1 MAPMTRWPPELSLN
15 VRLPLLIAG
24 LLLAVILL
32 FGTLAYRA
40 AARGELAAERARLE
54 NVAGQFAELLS
65 QEAADAVRLLASAAR
80 DTAVVAFAHGN
91 AASEEAARLILR
103 GIARDTS
110 EGGAGEIRDARGLL
124 LLSARPETPADSVA
138 AASAPPRSDSA
149 AVGPLYQAGGF
160 TYYEVTAPIT
170 RLPGGPG
177 HVIVRRRL
185 GSTPAAMRRVVSM
198 IGSGSA
204 LLLSNHGTEV
214 WVDAAASAES
224 VRVAGEPRVGVYRR
238 DGSERLGARAT
249 IAGSPWILA
258 AERPAAQALA
268 GARALLRELTM
279 VGVVALVFGAL
290 LGWIM
295 SRRLTTPLHELTTAA
310 EGVAR
315 GDLGGFRLAHARR
328 DEIGRLGDAFATMV
342 SRVKEGQAQLRAS
355 EEEYRSLFDLN
366 PSPMWVYDRETLAFL
381 AVNRAAV
388 RRYGYS
394 HDEFLAMTLREIRPP
409 EDVPRLLQAIAT
421 GRDQAEVTRWRHR
434 TKDGTLLDVDI
445 IARPLSFAGRKAELV
460 LAHDVTE
467 RNQLEARFRQAQKM
481 EAVGRLAGG
490 IAHDFNN
497 ILSAVIGYADLLVQD
512 LPEGDPRRADAEE
525 IREAGRR
532 GAGLTRQLLVFSRQQ
547 VAELRVVD
555 LNEIVSG
562 MQNML
567 ERIIGEDITLEAR
580 LEPGL
585 SSVEADPGQIEQV
598 IMNLAVNARDAM
610 PEGGRL
616 TIATAMVE
624 LDAVHTRGSRPLPA
638 GRYVMLAVGDTG
650 IGIPHDHQAQI
661 FEPFFT
667 TKEAGKGTGLGLS
680 TVYGI
685 VEQSGGSVL
694 VYSEPG
700 AGATFKVYLPAVDG
714 PVTTVRKLG
723 HELRRRG
730 RAERILLVEDEPA
743 LLHVAREIL
752 VRQGYE
758 VHAVGSVA
766 DALTYAESEEGS
778 IDLLVTDVV
787 MPGLNGRQ
795 LAERIRELRPA
806 IKVLFMSGYTD
817 DAVMQRG
824 ILEPGFAFLQ
834 KPFSAASLA
843 ERVSETLAGG
853 MKAG

>member
-1 MAPMTRWPPELSLN
+1 
-15 VRLPLLIAG
+15 
-24 LLLAVILL
+24 
-32 FGTLAYRA
+32 
-40 AARGELAAERARLE
+40 
-54 NVAGQFAELLS
+54 
-65 QEAADAVRLLASAAR
+65 
-80 DTAVVAFAHGN
+80 
-91 AASEEAARLILR
+91 
-103 GIARDTS
+103 
-110 EGGAGEIRDARGLL
+110 
-124 LLSARPETPADSVA
+124 
-138 AASAPPRSDSA
+138 
-149 AVGPLYQAGGF
+149 
-160 TYYEVTAPIT
+160 
-170 RLPGGPG
+170 
-177 HVIVRRRL
+177 
-185 GSTPAAMRRVVSM
+185 
-198 IGSGSA
+198 
-204 LLLSNHGTEV
+204 
-214 WVDAAASAES
+214 
-224 VRVAGEPRVGVYRR
+224 
-238 DGSERLGARAT
+238 
-249 IAGSPWILA
+249 
-258 AERPAAQALA
+258 
-268 GARALLRELTM
+268 
-279 VGVVALVFGAL
+279 
-290 LGWIM
+290 
-295 SRRLTTPLHELTTAA
+295 
-310 EGVAR
+310 
-315 GDLGGFRLAHARR
+315 
-328 DEIGRLGDAFATMV
+328 
-342 SRVKEGQAQLRAS
+342 
-355 EEEYRSLFDLN
+355 
-366 PSPMWVYDRETLAFL
+366 
-381 AVNRAAV
+381 
-388 RRYGYS
+388 
-394 HDEFLAMTLREIRPP
+394 
-409 EDVPRLLQAIAT
+409 
-421 GRDQAEVTRWRHR
+421 
-434 TKDGTLLDVDI
+434 
-445 IARPLSFAGRKAELV
+445 
-460 LAHDVTE
+460 
-467 RNQLEARFRQAQKM
+467 M

-580 LEPGL
+580 LAPGL

-616 TIATAMVE
+616 IIATAMVE
-624 LDAVHTRGSRPLPA
+624 LDEVHTRGSRPLPA

-650 IGIPHDHQAQI
+650 IGIPHHHQAQI

-743 LLHVAREIL
+743 LLHVAHEIL

-766 DALTYAESEEGS
+766 EALAYTESEAGS

-795 LAERIRELRPA
+795 LAERIRGLRPS

-817 DAVMQRG
+817 DAVIQRG

-843 ERVSETLAGG
+843 ERVSETLAGQ
-853 MKAG
+853 AG